1 MNKELIREKLDS
13 VSNNSQYLRV
23 SDGHPLE
30 LYLGKNDRGLPTLRF
45 NGDFTPIKII
55 GSGLLEIKQV
65 KTSTYNSILFSYN
78 SKDNKS
84 LFLSFCEDVI
94 TQTENYD
101 GSDGYTEIV
110 NRYSQWKKMFYS
122 SSVILSETEIMGL
135 IGELLYLKD
144 IAFIDHGTT
153 NGLNGWSGPEPTHKD
168 FSFDRDWIEIKS
180 INSFKTTVSISS
192 IEQLD
197 SDVDGLLYIYSFEK
211 MSPSFDG
218 ISLNKLVKQVLDIL
232 TLESDKD
239 LFIEKLKQ
247 VGYVYN
253 ELYDNYVY
261 NLSSINSY
269 IVNDEFPRIKSNMLP
284 KSVVKTKYEIILTS
298 IERFRRSNK

>member
-1 MNKELIREKLDS
+1 
-13 VSNNSQYLRV
+13 
-23 SDGHPLE
+23 
-30 LYLGKNDRGLPTLRF
+30 
-45 NGDFTPIKII
+45 
-55 GSGLLEIKQV
+55 
-65 KTSTYNSILFSYN
+65 
-78 SKDNKS
+78 
-84 LFLSFCEDVI
+84 
-94 TQTENYD
+94 
-101 GSDGYTEIV
+101 
-110 NRYSQWKKMFYS
+110 
-122 SSVILSETEIMGL
+122 
-135 IGELLYLKD
+135 
-144 IAFIDHGTT
+144 
-153 NGLNGWSGPEPTHKD
+153 
-168 FSFDRDWIEIKS
+168 
-180 INSFKTTVSISS
+180 
-192 IEQLD
+192 
-197 SDVDGLLYIYSFEK
+197 